1 MRGRVRTVRV
11 QGKCQM
17 GGERHRWASASVGAQ
32 TCADDVGARE
42 RLEMGWE
49 KGRWA

>member
-1 MRGRVRTVRV
+1 
-11 QGKCQM
+11 M
-17 GGERHRWASASVGAQ
+17 GGEKHRWASARVGAQ

-42 RLEMGWE
+42 SLEMGGE